1 MVEDGHAGRCPYP
14 SVLLRLGCGQRLVS
28 TTAFERRLFSPG
40 WVLTRLAPCLSLVVF
55 GGSGREGG
63 GDEEGEDDD
72 GPEPQSVTYADTH
85 ILDMVGNTDA
95 FSRVVACL
103 FA

>member
-1 MVEDGHAGRCPYP
+1 M
-14 SVLLRLGCGQRLVS
+14 S
-28 TTAFERRLFSPG
+28 TAAFEQRLFSLG
-40 WVLTRLAPCLSLVVF
+40 WVLTAMALRFSLVVF

-63 GDEEGEDDD
+63 GEEEGEDDD